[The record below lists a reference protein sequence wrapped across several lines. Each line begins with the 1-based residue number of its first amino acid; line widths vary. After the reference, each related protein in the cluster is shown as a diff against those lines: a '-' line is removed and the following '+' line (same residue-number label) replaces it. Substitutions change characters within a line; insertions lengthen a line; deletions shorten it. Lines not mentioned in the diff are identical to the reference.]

1 MRPGAPAS
9 PARSGNLASTLIA
22 CFACALASMLAG
34 CSTTRPRPHTRA
46 SDQAALA
53 LFDGQTLNGWIVRGG
68 TASFTVEDGCIVGRT
83 APNQPNTFLCTEA
96 DYTDFILT
104 LEFLIDPRLNS
115 GIQIRSASHPDHQGG
130 RVHGYQVE
138 IDPSPRSWTGGIYDE
153 SRRGWIAD
161 LSNNPE
167 ARAAFRQNEWNT
179 MRIEAIDDRIRTWV
193 NGVPASDLRDS
204 MSPAGFIALQVH
216 GVGPRVEP
224 LEVRWRVIL
233 LAPVHRPQ
241 PTAHFNASQSGH

>member
-1 MRPGAPAS
+1 MRPGARARL
-9 PARSGNLASTLIA
+9 ARSGTVASTLIA
-22 CFACALASMLAG
+22 CFACALASIPVG
-34 CSTTRPRPHTRA
+34 CSPKRPRSHIAT
-46 SDQAALA
+46 SDEATLA
-53 LFDGQTLNGWIVRGG
+53 IFDGQSLNGWIIRGG
-68 TASFTVEDGCIVGRT
+68 TASFTVEEGCIVGRT
-83 APNQPNTFLCTEA
+83 APNQPNTFLCTDA
-96 DYTDFILT
+96 DYADFILT
-104 LEFLIDPRLNS
+104 LEFLVDPRLNS
-115 GIQIRSASHPDHQGG
+115 GIQIRSASNPEHQGG

-179 MRIEAIDDRIRTWV
+179 LRIEAIDSRIRTWI

-224 LEVRWRVIL
+224 LEVRWRQIL
-233 LAPVHRPQ
+233 LTPVHRPQ
-241 PTAHFNASQSGH
+241 ATTHHGASESGH

>member
-1 MRPGAPAS
+1 MPV
-9 PARSGNLASTLIA
+9 
-22 CFACALASMLAG
+22 G
-34 CSTTRPRPHTRA
+34 CSTSRPRSHTPA
-46 SDQAALA
+46 SNEAPLVI
-53 LFDGQTLNGWIVRGG
+53 FDGQTLNGWIVRGG
-68 TASFTVEDGCIVGRT
+68 KASFTVEDGCIVGRT

-96 DYTDFILT
+96 DYGDFILT
-104 LEFLIDPRLNS
+104 LEFLVDPRLNS
-115 GIQIRSASHPDHQGG
+115 GIQIRSASDPDLHGG
-130 RVHGYQVE
+130 RVRGYQVE

-161 LSNNPE
+161 LTNNPE

-193 NGVPASDLRDS
+193 NDVPASDLRDS

-224 LEVRWRVIL
+224 LEVRWRQIL
-233 LAPVHRPQ
+233 LTPVHHPQ
-241 PTAHFNASQSGH
+241 ATSQRDASESGQ